1 LNQTAATPERVITE
15 SAPKKGGLAVSL
27 SAKTVAIATE
37 RARAKGISL
46 EAYLLHVLEQ
56 AVKAERK
63 AP

>member
-1 LNQTAATPERVITE
+1 MSQTAATPERVITE
-15 SAPKKGGLAVSL
+15 SAPKKGVLAVSL
-27 SAKTVAIATE
+27 SAKTVAIGTE

-56 AVKAERK
+56 AVKAERR

>member
-1 LNQTAATPERVITE
+1 MSQTAATPERVITE
-15 SAPKKGGLAVSL
+15 SAQKKGVLAVSL

-56 AVKAERK
+56 AVKAEHK

>member
-1 LNQTAATPERVITE
+1 LSQTAATPERVITE
-15 SAPKKGGLAVSL
+15 SAPKKGVLAVSL

-56 AVKAERK
+56 TVKAERK